1 MIDITTERT
10 LKQEVEK
17 TLRSLH
23 ICGSWRGLRL
33 LTFAITQTALDPRR
47 TELITKDLYWD
58 IARRYKTTPERVER
72 NIRRAI
78 QLSWEFSSEKLDQ
91 MAGYHLVK
99 RPTNKEFI
107 DIVAFYIRSR

>member
-1 MIDITTERT
+1 MSNTTTEAA

-23 ICGSWRGLRL
+23 INGSWRGLRL
-33 LTFAITQTALDPRR
+33 LTCAITQTVLEPHR
-47 TELITKDLYWD
+47 TELITKDLYRD

-78 QLSWEFSSEKLDQ
+78 FLSWEAAKEELDQ

-99 RPTNKEFI
+99 RPTNREFI
-107 DIVAFYIRSR
+107 DLVAFYIRSR